1 MTHKIRIGDLV
12 RYISGGD
19 LHDRLFIVL
28 YAFPSG
34 ISCFC
39 TDEDL
44 PRKRYLFLPY
54 ELQVVSMGD
63 AA

>member
-1 MTHKIRIGDLV
+1 MTHKISIGDLV
-12 RYISGGD
+12 RYIASGD

-39 TDEDL
+39 SDEDL
-44 PRKRYLFLPY
+44 PRRRYLFLPY
-54 ELQVVSMGD
+54 ELQVVSKGD
-63 AA
+63 A

>member
-12 RYISGGD
+12 RYIASGD
-19 LHDRLFIVL
+19 LNDRLFLVL

-39 TDEDL
+39 SDEDL
-44 PRKRYLFLPY
+44 PRRRYLFLPY
-54 ELQVVSMGD
+54 ELQVISKGG
-63 AA
+63 A

>member
-1 MTHKIRIGDLV
+1 MTHEIRIGDLV
-12 RYISGGD
+12 RYTAGGD
-19 LHDRLFIVL
+19 LNDRLFIVL

-39 TDEDL
+39 SDEDL

-54 ELQVVSMGD
+54 ELQVISKGG
-63 AA
+63 A

>member
-12 RYISGGD
+12 RYIAGGGD
-19 LHDRLFIVL
+19 LHGRLFLVL

-39 TDEDL
+39 SDEDL
-44 PRKRYLFLPY
+44 PRRRYLFLPY
-54 ELQVVSMGD
+54 ELQVVSTGG
-63 AA
+63 A